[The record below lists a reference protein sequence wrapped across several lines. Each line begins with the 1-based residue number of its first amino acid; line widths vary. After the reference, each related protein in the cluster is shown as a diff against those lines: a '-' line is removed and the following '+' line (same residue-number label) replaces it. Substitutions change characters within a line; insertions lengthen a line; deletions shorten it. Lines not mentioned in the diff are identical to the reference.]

1 MFGRRSHL
9 RFTISPASD
18 GLLRILNDVV
28 VQQSATNELIAISR
42 EPGVVGE
49 LLAVQIMGR
58 QGTMNTM
65 ARITESRP
73 LVADGSVRHQLRLER
88 VQLPEAEI

>member
-1 MFGRRSHL
+1 MFGRRSHA

-28 VQQSATNELIAISR
+28 LQQSTGSELIAISR
-42 EPGVVGE
+42 EPGVVGDV
-49 LLAVQIMGR
+49 LAVQIMGV
-58 QGTMNTM
+58 QGTTHTV

-73 LVADGSVRHQLRLER
+73 LIAEGAVRHRLRLEH
-88 VQLPEAEI
+88 VQPHEVQS